1 MVENTATEQKKRDL
15 KMRTIT
21 ETSGTMQSEVS
32 QKENDKYLILM
43 HIYGVQKDG
52 TNGPMCRTAKET
64 QI

>member
-1 MVENTATEQKKRDL
+1 
-15 KMRTIT
+15 MRTVT

-43 HIYGVQKDG
+43 HIYGIQKDG

-64 QI
+64 KT